1 MRHQPESVVLEQN
14 SLGDE
19 EVKHSDN
26 NVFPIGEN
34 NTAKAKNV
42 KLYLEYKKGHIDM
55 LEHYLKEVGDT
66 NPMYINKYK
75 NNDMDSKADDF
86 FVDAGDEGDIELARV
101 PCILP
106 KLLTLD
112 VPKDRR

>member
-42 KLYLEYKKGHIDM
+42 KFYLEYKKGHMDM
-55 LEHYLKEVGDT
+55 LEHYLKEVGD
-66 NPMYINKYK
+66 NNLMYINKYK
-75 NNDMDSKADDF
+75 NNDMDSKAG
-86 FVDAGDEGDIELARV
+86 AEGDIGLARV

-106 KLLTLD
+106 KLLPLD
-112 VPKDRR
+112 VPKDRRWD